1 MRHRCVAALIRAA
14 RPLLAGQ
21 VSRDAFERQGGAGI
35 VPHCFALLSRP
46 SLRAPGARFARIL
59 RGFHAQPCVPLIV
72 NSLLLTMERTLGT
85 ARFFSA
91 SYAASWDG
99 HAEQSGRK
107 STYGTKS

>member
-1 MRHRCVAALIRAA
+1 MRCGPDQAGAATIGR
-14 RPLLAGQ
+14 AGQ
-21 VSRDAFERQGGAGI
+21 PRLDAFERLEGAGI